1 MIEVEGLVKRFKE
14 VTAVGGISFTARA
27 GEVTG
32 FLGKNGAGKT
42 TTMRILATLMRPTE
56 GSARVAGYD
65 VTKQTEEVRRTI
77 GLLTEE
83 PGLYERMT
91 PREQLRFFGSTYD
104 LPSDRVNTRIDEL
117 AQSLGFTEF
126 LDRRAG
132 TLSKGN
138 RQKVA
143 VARSLIHDPEV
154 LLLDEPTAALDV
166 VAANAME
173 EFMASDA
180 LRGKTVL
187 LSTHIVEEAQRLCAR
202 IVVVGHGRVVAAGT
216 PTELGGGRKSNL
228 RKKLLTLMA
237 EDDDEGA
244 A

>member
-1 MIEVEGLVKRFKE
+1 MIRVEGLVKRFGD
-14 VTAVGGISFTARA
+14 VRAIDDISFEARA
-27 GEVTG
+27 GQITG
-32 FLGKNGAGKT
+32 FLGPNGAGKT
-42 TTMRILATLMRPTE
+42 TTMRILSTLIRADAGTATVE
-56 GSARVAGYD
+56 GYD
-65 VTKQTEEVRRTI
+65 VVSQAEEVRRSI

-83 PGLYERMT
+83 PGLYDRMT
-91 PREQLRFFGSTYD
+91 VREQLSFFASTYD
-104 LPSDRVNTRIDEL
+104 IGTGAAARTIALL
-117 AQSLGFTEF
+117 ARRLGFEEY

-143 VARSLIHDPEV
+143 VARALLHDPPV

-187 LSTHIVEEAQRLCAR
+187 LSTHIVEEAARLCSR
-202 IVVVGHGRVVAAGT
+202 IIVVARGRVVAHGT
-216 PTELGGGRKSNL
+216 PDDLAGGDDL
-228 RKKLLTLMA
+228 RRALIRLMGEPA
-237 EDDDEGA
+237 SDGVSR
-244 A
+244 